1 MRRAQLKGA
10 DSRKWK
16 VESRRPLTTFYFLLS
31 ILASACTA
39 SPPTSLL
46 PTATP
51 SPITITVIADGQTQR
66 FALVQALT
74 VREALAQAGIAVGE
88 TDRLEPAP
96 FTRLSD
102 GVTVRVTRV
111 RETFETEQTVVPFES
126 QAVANEGL
134 PRGERRL
141 LQAGVNGLAEI
152 TYRIVFEDGV
162 QVSRSVINRV
172 FLQVPTPEIIMV
184 GAQRAFTVVPI
195 TGTLAYL
202 SGGNAWIMR
211 GDSSRRTLL
220 TTSGDLD
227 GYVFDLAPDSQA
239 VLYSRAFTD
248 TRSPQFNNVFNTL
261 WVITPSQTL
270 RAPLSLPVS
279 NTLYA
284 EWSPRLG
291 IAGLSAG
298 PEVVSPTIAFSTG
311 NKVLRGPLPWQA
323 NNDLSLLSWGQ
334 NPRTRRLEFVPTPI
348 ATNFG
353 GAYPWWGTGFAFAP
367 DGQRIAYARTDSIG
381 LIDLAT
387 FERTELTQFAPY
399 NSRQEWAWYPTLR
412 WADGDWLY
420 TVTHGPPLGL
430 EAQEDSPV
438 FDLTALAP
446 GLLLEL
452 NLVPR
457 AGIFANPAPSPRL
470 VTPDGE
476 RPIRIAFLQAI
487 EPNTSPQSRYRL
499 AVMDRDGSNLRI
511 VFPADDQPGFEAGAT
526 LSWSPDGRLVAAIYQ
541 GNLWL
546 VDPDSGASQQ
556 LTGDGLTTRVEW
568 GR

>member
-1 MRRAQLKGA
+1 MRSGR
-10 DSRKWK
+10 WK
-16 VESRRPLTTFYFLLS
+16 VESRKLPTTFYFLLS
-31 ILASACTA
+31 FIASACATPA
-39 SPPTSLL
+39 SAPLF

-51 SPITITVIADGQTQR
+51 SPIIITVIADGQTQR
-66 FALVQALT
+66 FALTRPMT
-74 VREALAQAGIAVGE
+74 VREALLQAGFTIGE
-88 TDRLEPAP
+88 TDRTEPAP

-102 GVTVRVTRV
+102 GMTVRLVRV
-111 RETFETEQTVVPFES
+111 RETFETEQVVVPFES
-126 QAVANEGL
+126 QVIANEGL

-141 LQAGVNGLAEI
+141 LQAGANGLAEL

-172 FLQVPTPEIIMV
+172 ILKEPTPEIITV
-184 GAQRAFTVVPI
+184 GAQTAFTVVPI

-211 GDSSRRTLL
+211 GDSSRRTPL
-220 TTSGDLD
+220 TTGGDLD
-227 GYVFDLAPDSQA
+227 GFVFDLSPDGQA
-239 VLYSRAFTD
+239 LLYSRTFTD
-248 TRSPQFNNVFNTL
+248 TRSPQFDRVFNTL
-261 WVITPSQTL
+261 WVITLTQTV
-270 RAPLSLPVS
+270 RAPQPALNLPVS

-284 EWSPRLG
+284 EWSP
-291 IAGLSAG
+291 
-298 PEVVSPTIAFSTG
+298 VQTVSPTIAFSTG
-311 NKVLRGPLPWQA
+311 EKNPRGPLLWQA
-323 NNDLSLLSWGQ
+323 NNDLWLMSWWT
-334 NPRTRRLEFVPTPI
+334 NPRTRQLEFLQTPVVE
-348 ATNFG
+348 TNSG
-353 GAYPWWGTGFAFAP
+353 GLYGWWGTGYAFAL

-387 FERTELTQFAPY
+387 FQRTELTQFAPF

-412 WADGDWLY
+412 WAEGDWLY
-420 TVTHGPPLGL
+420 TVTHGAPLGFEL
-430 EAQEDSPV
+430 PEDSPV
-438 FDLTALAP
+438 FDVTALSP
-446 GLLLEL
+446 GLQLEL

-470 VTPDGE
+470 ATTEGE

-499 AVMDRDGSNLRI
+499 AVMDRDGSNLRL
-511 VFPADDQPGFEAGAT
+511 VFPPDEQPGFEAGAAF
-526 LSWSPDGRLVAAIYQ
+526 SWSPDGRLIAAIYQ

-546 VDPDSGASQQ
+546 IDPDSGVSQQ